1 MILALFTTAKCLM
14 QYSNNCNVLCCNDRN
29 ALFHYHPTL
38 VYVSVCVYV
47 FCMHVFLF
55 VYACVYVCMCIY
67 VSGVCVGVL
76 VVYHTYMTVYNS
88 HACTLLYVYPCSYS
102 LAKFNEGMRNANNI
116 PRTFDQFEHVTETST
131 ESALKVLIVLSYSS
145 KFCGQIFL

>member
-14 QYSNNCNVLCCNDRN
+14 QYSNNCNVLCCNNQN
-29 ALFHYHPTL
+29 ALFHYRPTP
-38 VYVSVCVYV
+38 VYVSVCV
-47 FCMHVFLF
+47 
-55 VYACVYVCMCIY
+55 VYACVYVCLCIY

-76 VVYHTYMTVYNS
+76 VVYHTYMRVYNS
-88 HACTLLYVYPCSYS
+88 HTCTLLYVYPCSYS

-116 PRTFDQFEHVTETST
+116 PRTFDQFEQVTETST

-145 KFCGQIFL
+145 KFCGQIFLRFL